1 MGVGVRP
8 DGLAGCG
15 PEHGAAARTSEEH
28 GGTALAP
35 ESIEGIP
42 VTVVVIWILCA
53 AGWGVVLAGLRRG
66 LRGRER
72 GPALFAHT
80 VTPAGVVLT
89 FAVLGYGSLYAT
101 IALAAEWWSLAA
113 VTGFRPARLVAGGGL
128 RRLAAW
134 LLVTA
139 AVTYVT
145 GRLVLGR

>member
-1 MGVGVRP
+1 M
-8 DGLAGCG
+8 
-15 PEHGAAARTSEEH
+15 S
-28 GGTALAP
+28 
-35 ESIEGIP
+35 
-42 VTVVVIWILCA
+42 VVVVWIMCA

-66 LRGRER
+66 LRGPGR

-89 FAVLGYGSLYAT
+89 FALIGYGSLYAT
-101 IALAAEWWSLAA
+101 IALAAEWWSLAV

-128 RRLAAW
+128 RRAAAW
-134 LLVTA
+134 LLLTA